1 MGAVLLD
8 PTPVAKRPAREV
20 VVATRLPKIPEV
32 GEYRTPWDSPGDVVA
47 ECAVDG
53 CGYGCSGPRAEV
65 GKAMKAH
72 HALYHSQSIGVVLL
86 NHPRQ

>member
-1 MGAVLLD
+1 MGAVLLE
-8 PTPVAKRPAREV
+8 PKPVAKRPAREIV
-20 VVATRLPKIPEV
+20 IASRLPALPDE
-32 GEYRTPWDSPGDVVA
+32 GTYSTPWESPGDVVA
-47 ECAVDG
+47 ECAE